1 MRIITGIYKGR
12 SLSTVKDNSVRPA
25 TDRVKG
31 SIFNMLQN
39 RLDLHGALVLDLFA
53 GSGSLGFEAL
63 SRGAERVTFVDDQKA
78 ALDSLESNAESLG
91 CTDQCEII
99 EDDAMTFLR
108 RGATR
113 QYDLI
118 FADPPYVW
126 EGISTLPTEI
136 ITRGLLQKSGL
147 LIIEHAK
154 QAVFAPSGAYAP
166 PLCREF
172 GNTRVSFFTQP
183 G

>member
-12 SLSTVKDNSVRPA
+12 PLTTVKDNSIRPA

-39 RLDLHGALVLDLFA
+39 RLDLNGALVLDLFA

-63 SRGAERVTFVDDQKA
+63 SRGAERVTFVDDQKG

-91 CTDQCEII
+91 CTDQCDII
-99 EDDAMTFLR
+99 REDALTFLR
-108 RGATR
+108 RGAGH
-113 QYDLI
+113 YDLI
-118 FADPPYVW
+118 FADPPYAW
-126 EGISTLPTEI
+126 EGIASLPAEI
-136 ITRGLLQKSGL
+136 ITRGLLRKSGL
-147 LIIEHAK
+147 LIIEHSK
-154 QAVFAPSGAYAP
+154 QAAFAPSGAFEP

-183 G
+183 A